1 MFGRTHTTTNA
12 SKGKYYKPTAVD
24 SRTGRKQSFLAQGGQ
39 QHTGASKRSIW
50 HGKSDLDSTIKTD
63 YRFSEGQ
70 DANYYDEEEKKLF
83 QESVDIKNLIN
94 SLEQLEKTEDETET

>member
-12 SKGKYYKPTAVD
+12 SKGKYYKPVTVD

-39 QHTGASKRSIW
+39 QHTGASPRSFLP
-50 HGKSDLDSTIKTD
+50 GASDINSL